1 METEAENNGSSQQPD
16 LDKVLEKINEI
27 AKKSADGDYIYRGEP
42 AHHEEHPYYG
52 RVTSEPLSPVP

>member
-27 AKKSADGDYIYRGEP
+27 AEKSADGDCIYRDEP
-42 AHHEEHPYYG
+42 DRADSAKVAAFE
-52 RVTSEPLSPVP
+52 R